1 MTEHTYVVP
10 GRVYS
15 KKNSKIITRVGK
27 GSAAKYVALPS
38 TAYRAWEKEVRKIM
52 AGVKPLSGPLA
63 VRAVIYYKG
72 NRPDLSGALESIGDC
87 FEGILWENDGQIE
100 SWDGSRLIYDGK
112 NPRIS
117 ISVKRF
123 EPGTSIMEGK

>member
-1 MTEHTYVVP
+1 
-10 GRVYS
+10 
-15 KKNSKIITRVGK
+15 
-27 GSAAKYVALPS
+27 
-38 TAYRAWEKEVRKIM
+38 M

-63 VRAVIYYKG
+63 VRAIIYYKG

-112 NPRIS
+112 NPRI
-117 ISVKRF
+117 VVRVAPWRG
-123 EPGTSIMEGK
+123 ENTGKKEDQLD